1 MHETYVERLEQAK
14 LLSGTSG
21 EEASETFADNPN
33 GELTSAR
40 EFIFMKGT
48 SKRIWNEL
56 YKARSNDI
64 LSINCANYPSRSLT
78 RPMSSCTS

>member
-21 EEASETFADNPN
+21 EAETNDNESFNDNPN

-56 YKARSNDI
+56 YKVK
-64 LSINCANYPSRSLT
+64 T
-78 RPMSSCTS
+78 